1 MERLD
6 GTNAGWPV
14 SAKGMGRGGSLN
26 LMGSKAMRTVRR
38 WIAIAGFATATALG
52 QSVAAPPAKPT
63 ATLVEPPVP
72 LLPTNGWL
80 VADDAK
86 AAVPAD
92 KPETAAILAEDGL
105 KRTETRAALVPIAA
119 GTARSGWVRAY
130 QFVDATGAFAAYT
143 YLRQGGHPLHRDFK
157 GASLEALPDGELV
170 LLSGVSVVRVKINQY
185 PDSVDGLLASIEAGL
200 PKVSGPRSQPPLLPT
215 LFPKEGLDAAGLR
228 YALGPVG
235 YRAMG
240 GQLPAEIL
248 GWDKSA
254 EVATA
259 SYAGRGGKGTLTML
273 MYPTPQIAGERGRA
287 IEQAVNDEIKE
298 RGAAAFGTVKL
309 RRLGPLVEM
318 TSGGFTPQQAAELVG
333 AVRLNQEVTFDK
345 QIQPSFHAEIRKTYT
360 LMQSIALF
368 CGIGALAAIVLGVF
382 LGGGRAAYR
391 VMRGKSA
398 ASDPEFL
405 SIDLRGKPEPL
416 QAVAANEAKDEE
428 LG

>member
-1 MERLD
+1 MGSIERLD

-26 LMGSKAMRTVRR
+26 LMGSKTMRTVWR
-38 WIAIAGFATATALG
+38 WVAIAGFATATALG
-52 QSVAAPPAKPT
+52 QSVATAPAKPA
-63 ATLVEPPVP
+63 ATVVEPPAP
-72 LLPTNGWL
+72 LLPTNNGL
-80 VADDAK
+80 VADDAR

-92 KPETAAILAEDGL
+92 RPETAAILAEDGL
-105 KRTETRAALVPIAA
+105 KRTETRATMVPIAA

-143 YLRQGGHPLHRDFK
+143 YFRQGGHPLHRDFK
-157 GASLEALPDGELV
+157 GASVDSLPDGELV
-170 LLSGVSVVRVKINQY
+170 FLSGVSVVRAKTNQY
-185 PDSVDGLLASIEAGL
+185 PDSVVGLLLSIEAGL

-240 GQLPAEIL
+240 GQLPPEIL

-254 EVATA
+254 EVAVA
-259 SYAGRGGKGTLTML
+259 SYAGRGGKGTLTLL
-273 MYPTPQIAGERGRA
+273 MYPTPQIAGELGRV
-287 IEQAVNDEIKE
+287 IEQSINQEIKE

-309 RRLGPLVEM
+309 KRLGPLVEM
-318 TSGGFTPQQAAELVG
+318 TSGGFTSRQAAELVG

-345 QIQPSFHAEIRKTYT
+345 QVQPSFHAEIRKTYT
-360 LMQSIALF
+360 LMQSIAVF
-368 CGIGALAAIVLGVF
+368 CGIGALAAIMLGVF

-398 ASDPEFL
+398 ASEPEFL
-405 SIDLRGKPEPL
+405 SINLRDNTLPQGEATDKPR
-416 QAVAANEAKDEE
+416 
-428 LG
+428 G

>member
-1 MERLD
+1 
-6 GTNAGWPV
+6 
-14 SAKGMGRGGSLN
+14 MGRGGSLN

-38 WIAIAGFATATALG
+38 WVAIAGFATATALG

-105 KRTETRAALVPIAA
+105 KRTETRATLVPIGA

-143 YLRQGGHPLHRDFK
+143 YLRQGGHPLYRNFK
-157 GASLEALPDGELV
+157 GASLQALPDGELV
-170 LLSGVSVVRVKINQY
+170 FLSGVSVVRAKIDQY
-185 PDSVDGLLASIEAGL
+185 PDSVEGLLAQIQAGL

-215 LFPKEGLDAAGLR
+215 LFPREGLDAAGLR

-235 YRAMG
+235 YRAMSGQGG
-240 GQLPAEIL
+240 GQLPTEIL

-259 SYAGRGGKGTLTML
+259 SYTGRGGKGTFTLL

-287 IEQAVNDEIKE
+287 IEQAINQEIKE
-298 RGAAAFGTVKL
+298 RGAASFGTVKL
-309 RRLGPLVEM
+309 KRLGPLVEM
-318 TSGGFTPQQAAELVG
+318 TSGGFTPRQAEELVD

-368 CGIGALAAIVLGVF
+368 CGIGSLAAIVLGVF

-391 VMRGKSA
+391 VMRGRSA
-398 ASDPEFL
+398 ASEPEFL
-405 SIDLRGKPEPL
+405 SIDLRDKPQPRSEATDEP
-416 QAVAANEAKDEE
+416 Q
-428 LG
+428 G